1 MADYTPVALPGTAYT
16 FQASGTITGGDLV
29 GMTGALTVNKIS
41 SLASLAY
48 VGVAGQD
55 AAIGQKVTVYVDKA
69 IHESIADGTVTAGDQ
84 LTSTNTANR
93 QVKTLIPTA
102 VDVGASPTQG
112 SINTAI
118 NTNKAPEVVN
128 PGAEYPRSPA
138 TPGPAAVASVS
149 KWGQDVPVTD
159 EHIGRYGRRAVDVA
173 LIKIVNYIVRQVDSV
188 CLAAISAAVTQNAAA
203 TGGSNWSGASA
214 DPLLDLMLAKAAVTA
229 QDQGYD
235 ADTAVMSDTNYAR
248 LIANSKVIA
257 GLNRESDTS
266 VTITGDQLT
275 IAGLRILATNNL
287 PVASTCFVLDSAML
301 GGIGYER
308 IPSPEYTGDP
318 ASGVESWSRRDP
330 NANDQWIVRG
340 RRPVVPV
347 VQEPN
352 AAFKITGLT

>member
-1 MADYTPVALPGTAYT
+1 MPHIYPPAAPTI
-16 FQASGTITGGDLV
+16 SGDTLTISRFL
-29 GMTGALTVNKIS
+29 
-41 SLASLAY
+41 
-48 VGVAGQD
+48 
-55 AAIGQKVTVYVDKA
+55 
-69 IHESIADGTVTAGDQ
+69 ES
-84 LTSTNTANR
+84 
-93 QVKTLIPTA
+93 PTA
-102 VDVGASPTQG
+102 VSRRLRTLAENRFIADVLLSGRYQVAGG
-112 SINTAI
+112 SILYEQSESI
-118 NTNKAPEVVN
+118 YTNKAPEVVN